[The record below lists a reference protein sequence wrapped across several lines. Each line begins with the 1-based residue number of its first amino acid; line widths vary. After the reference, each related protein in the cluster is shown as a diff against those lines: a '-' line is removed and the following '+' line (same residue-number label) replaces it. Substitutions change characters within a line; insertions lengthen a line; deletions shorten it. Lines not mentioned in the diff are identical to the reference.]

1 MFTNVHKCLV
11 VDEQCL
17 FCIFCGLKS
26 LFFSNILYID
36 GTIPGCEKIIVVFKT
51 LLF

>member
-1 MFTNVHKCLV
+1 MFILYILWS
-11 VDEQCL
+11 E
-17 FCIFCGLKS
+17 IS
-26 LFFSNILYID
+26 FFSNILYID